1 MVQRG
6 HIPGQNHTSR
16 KKQRKYTYLPTEQK
30 RRWQMLACAIVL
42 GCVLIFSAWQ
52 LIAYA
57 VDYFAAQNASKELR
71 ELYYEEA
78 EAPTDAPTPS
88 PTAEPTATLEPQA
101 TASPTPT
108 PATQLE
114 ALRYP
119 GNPYATISSRFQKL
133 RRQNSDIIGWL
144 SIPDMLEEAVVQ
156 RDNAYYLR
164 RDYRGYHNV
173 NGALFLDESIDLH
186 TRPYTLLVYGHNMKT
201 GAMFGNLRNYEKISY
216 YRKNPFITFDTM
228 YENGRYV
235 IFSVA
240 ELSLNARD
248 HNFMNFTKISSDSI
262 AWRKEAISELVNNSV
277 FYVGIDVQP
286 QDQLLLLITCVDDEE
301 ERRIVAAR
309 RIRDDETEEALQRKV
324 DQSYKW

>member
-1 MVQRG
+1 MQRG
-6 HIPGQNHTSR
+6 HIPEQNHTSR
-16 KKQRKYTYLPTEQK
+16 KKQRKYTYLPTKQK

-42 GCVLIFSAWQ
+42 GCVLVFNAWQ

-57 VDYFAAQNASKELR
+57 VDYFAAQSASRELR
-71 ELYYEEA
+71 ELYYAET
-78 EAPTDAPTPS
+78 EAPADVPTPS
-88 PTAEPTATLEPQA
+88 PTAEPTATPEPQA
-101 TASPTPT
+101 AAAPSPTPS
-108 PATQLE
+108 TQLE

-201 GAMFGNLRNYEKISY
+201 GAMFGNLRNYEKLSY

-240 ELSLNARD
+240 EMSLNTKD
-248 HNFMNFTKISSDSI
+248 HNFLDFTKLSSDSI
-262 AWRKEAISELVNNSV
+262 AWRQEVISELVNNSV
-277 FYVGIDVQP
+277 FYAGIDVQP

-301 ERRIVAAR
+301 ARRIVAAR

-324 DQSYKW
+324 NQSYKW